1 MEIQYTLEAL
11 FIFGLGN
18 WIALII
24 YTSCCKWAEKGQAG
38 GGVGRL
44 GEGLPTNWDHSK
56 RLKCSK
62 LD

>member
-24 YTSCCKWAEKGQAG
+24 YTSCCKRAEKGQEG
-38 GGVGRL
+38 GRL
-44 GEGLPTNWDHSK
+44 GEGRPTSWDHTK
-56 RLKCSK
+56 RLKYSK